1 MRRRV
6 AQQQVD
12 QPRRIPNFPRPPEN
26 ALGFLSHREADI
38 ISNPSEEHLPLGH
51 RAEFLGVATEQYHPE
66 SPSIHGP
73 LASLTMPLPHSRIG
87 SSQYSPHDPAMA
99 HSRQGSNHFVYPGLG
114 MHQSTSSTS
123 RKDSLNPFAKPFV
136 FGAPRESSG
145 SSWHR
150 LAEQPNPPSM
160 PVPSTSYV
168 QTHSRLP
175 SLGKPLNVSAPEFK
189 PGGFSFHLP
198 GAPQMPAPALG
209 FPQPQ
214 PHPVEPA
221 VSVESS
227 PFKVQGRE
235 KRQRRGSSASME
247 EGDSMSSF
255 KFPMKLDSSSPQA
268 LIRRRRSSSFSHSDT
283 QHELNPSAQPFTF
296 AGFSAV
302 AKAMPWMPL
311 EQDEAQVDPTH
322 ANGEE
327 TPNDSSTAKA
337 DNSDVRVAED
347 GDEEL
352 VAPPAAKQKRA
363 PIPLD
368 FKHPVS
374 SNTVPAGL
382 FKALVSNGDPDRTRR
397 SVRSRLSSREIF
409 EHMHRPS
416 MDDDDVALIAR
427 TRGRL
432 VTDPG
437 ERPSPDNDDVFGS
450 VRHSRRRSSLP
461 DALHDHESSRSLEG
475 MSVLPQD
482 LSTRMSLHH
491 LETSI
496 TQVLDERFAE
506 LGRQLSRKEQQNGGA
521 GVSLSTE
528 SMMADVISLFRTQL
542 QESATRSMEDSQMD
556 ARGELDFQMIKDVVE
571 GGHKELISVVQRE
584 IHRVTQHLPTSHAA
598 NVSQD
603 MVPVVEQIGN
613 RTINAVVEAISELA
627 ARQEAVALNN
637 PARED
642 DLIVDK
648 LVNVLSPMM
657 DSLQA
662 DPIDYDFLTREL
674 TQAVKPHI
682 SQLIDLAS
690 DKRETAS
697 LIVDR
702 ILPLLPSLKNVSIDT
717 DAITMKLITE
727 VRRAIAPID
736 AFEIKEQVADLV
748 VERLDSRLAVRD
760 KAFNVDIVTSRVTDS
775 VSNLLDNLY
784 TVPAALDQL
793 ATSQKALDEKQ
804 DSYNQ
809 SQTQIVSSISELP
822 GKVGSQFEEVIAV
835 QKDILKKLNEPTPV
849 VETDSNI
856 PAIKAVIEAISLDQ
870 KKLSHQNEAMLSQT
884 KILLDKV
891 NTLPENFST
900 TANSLQNALADVVTS
915 RDNSKRDLEE
925 LRKLNTEY
933 QVQLTKARGSHGQVR
948 VEKDVLVEKLAIV
961 EADRDRLRAQ
971 TTELQ
976 EAASAKA
983 TETGTLGARNSQLE
997 EALAKALAR
1006 LQSADVAT
1014 QANQRSIAELEKAN
1028 KELSVEKQKLQSR
1041 VNLLTRSS
1049 IHLKY

>member
-1 MRRRV
+1 MRRRI

-26 ALGFLSHREADI
+26 PLGFLSHREGDL
-38 ISNPSEEHLPLGH
+38 ISNPSEEHLPLAH
-51 RAEFLGVATEQYHPE
+51 RAEFLGVSTEQYYPE
-66 SPSIHGP
+66 STSFRDP
-73 LASLTMPLPHSRIG
+73 LASLPMPLPHSRVG
-87 SSQYSPHDPAMA
+87 SSQYSSHDPAMA
-99 HSRQGSNHFVYPGLG
+99 HSRQGSSNFVYPGLG
-114 MHQSTSSTS
+114 IHQSASSTS

-214 PHPVEPA
+214 LRAVEPA

-255 KFPMKLDSSSPQA
+255 KFPMRLDSSSPQA
-268 LIRRRRSSSFSHSDT
+268 IIRRRRSSSFSHSDI
-283 QHELNPSAQPFTF
+283 QHELGASAQPFTF

-302 AKAMPWMPL
+302 TKNMPWMPQG
-311 EQDEAQVDPTH
+311 QDETQVDPTH

-347 GDEEL
+347 EDEEL
-352 VAPPAAKQKRA
+352 IAPPLAKQKRA

-382 FKALVSNGDPDRTRR
+382 FKALVSNGDHDRTRR

-427 TRGRL
+427 NPRGLL

-437 ERPSPDNDDVFGS
+437 ERQTPGNDDVFGS
-450 VRHSRRRSSLP
+450 IRHSRRRSSLP
-461 DALHDHESSRSLEG
+461 DALHDNESSRSLG
-475 MSVLPQD
+475 AASVVPQD
-482 LSTRMSLHH
+482 LSTRMSLQY
-491 LETSI
+491 LETSL

-506 LGRQLSRKEQQNGGA
+506 LGRQLSRKEQQNGSA
-521 GVSLSTE
+521 GVSSSTE

-571 GGHKELISVVQRE
+571 GGYKELISLVQRE
-584 IHRVTQHLPTSHAA
+584 IHGVTQHLPASYAA
-598 NVSQD
+598 NLSLDV
-603 MVPVVEQIGN
+603 VPVVEQVGN

-627 ARQEAVALNN
+627 VRQEAVALNN
-637 PARED
+637 PAREH

-648 LVNVLSPMM
+648 LVNVLSPMI

-690 DKRETAS
+690 DKRETAN

-702 ILPLLPSLKNVSIDT
+702 ILPLLPSSKNVSIDT

-784 TVPAALDQL
+784 TVPAVLDQL

-804 DSYNQ
+804 DNYNQ

-835 QKDILKKLNEPTPV
+835 QMDILKKLNEPTPV

-856 PAIKAVIEAISLDQ
+856 LAIKAVIEAISLDQ
-870 KKLSHQNEAMLSQT
+870 KKLGDQNKGMLLQS
-884 KILLDKV
+884 KALLDKI

-900 TANSLQNALADVVTS
+900 IAKGLQSALAEVITS
-915 RDNSKRDLEE
+915 RDNSKRELDE

-948 VEKDVLVEKLAIV
+948 VEKDVLDEKLAIV

-971 TTELQ
+971 TVELQ
-976 EAASAKA
+976 ETASAKA
-983 TETGTLGARNSQLE
+983 AETGTLEARNSELE

-1014 QANQRSIAELEKAN
+1014 QANQRSIVELEKVN

-1041 VNLLTRSS
+1041 VCSLTCSS
-1049 IHLKY
+1049 VH

>member
-51 RAEFLGVATEQYHPE
+51 RAEFIGVATEQYHPK
-66 SPSIHGP
+66 STSIRGP
-73 LASLTMPLPHSRIG
+73 LASLTMPLPHSRVG

-99 HSRQGSNHFVYPGLG
+99 HSRQGSNHFVYPGSG
-114 MHQSTSSTS
+114 THQSTSSTG

-145 SSWHR
+145 SSWLG
-150 LAEQPNPPSM
+150 LAEQPNLPSM

-189 PGGFSFHLP
+189 PGAFSFHLP

-214 PHPVEPA
+214 PYPVEPA

-268 LIRRRRSSSFSHSDT
+268 MIRRRRSSSFSHPDS
-283 QHELNPSAQPFTF
+283 QHDLDPSAQPFTF

-302 AKAMPWMPL
+302 AKAMPWMPQ
-311 EQDEAQVDPTH
+311 EQDEAQVDATH

-337 DNSDVRVAED
+337 DNSDMR
-347 GDEEL
+347 DESEQL
-352 VAPPAAKQKRA
+352 TAPPAAKQKRA

-382 FKALVSNGDPDRTRR
+382 FKALVSNGDPDRSRR

-427 TRGRL
+427 NPRGRL
-432 VTDPG
+432 S
-437 ERPSPDNDDVFGS
+437 ERPSPGNDDVFS
-450 VRHSRRRSSLP
+450 SIRHSRRRSSLP
-461 DALHDHESSRSLEG
+461 DALHDNESSRSLEG
-475 MSVLPQD
+475 VSGLPQD

-491 LETSI
+491 LEISI
-496 TQVLDERFAE
+496 TQVLEERFAE
-506 LGRQLSRKEQQNGGA
+506 LGRQLSHKEQQNGGA
-521 GVSLSTE
+521 GVSPSTE

-571 GGHKELISVVQRE
+571 GGHKELISVVQQE
-584 IHRVTQHLPTSHAA
+584 IHRVTQHLPASYTS

-603 MVPVVEQIGN
+603 VVPVVEQVGN

-637 PARED
+637 PAREH

-648 LVNVLSPMM
+648 LVNVLSPMI

-690 DKRETAS
+690 DKRETAN
-697 LIVDR
+697 LIVDK
-702 ILPLLPSLKNVSIDT
+702 ILPLLPSLNNVSTDT

-784 TVPAALDQL
+784 TVPATLDQL
-793 ATSQKALDEKQ
+793 AASQKALDEKQ

-822 GKVGSQFEEVIAV
+822 DKVGSQFDEVIAV

-856 PAIKAVIEAISLDQ
+856 LAMKAIIEAISLDQ
-870 KKLSHQNEAMLSQT
+870 KKLGDQNKSMFSQN
-884 KILLDKV
+884 KALLDKIS
-891 NTLPENFST
+891 TLPENFST
-900 TANSLQNALADVVTS
+900 TANSLQNALADVITS
-915 RDNSKRDLEE
+915 RDSSKRELEE

-948 VEKDVLVEKLAIV
+948 VEKDVLAEKLAIV
-961 EADRDRLRAQ
+961 EADRDRLRTQ
-971 TTELQ
+971 TMELQ
-976 EAASAKA
+976 VTASAKA
-983 TETGTLGARNSQLE
+983 TETGTLEARNSELE

-1014 QANQRSIAELEKAN
+1014 QANQRNIADLEKAN
-1028 KELSVEKQKLQSR
+1028 KELSVEKQKLQSK
-1041 VNLLTRSS
+1041 VSSLTCSP
-1049 IHLKY
+1049 IH